1 MSSSNVTCGT
11 IRWDYNI
18 CNSCFWLSA
27 YPRNDLSDFEQECVG
42 KKWWYLWLCCIA
54 LNPFYLNCQS
64 WIGQFECCAMQKNG
78 VLVQDKN
85 DKTWK
90 WEYKSELKSML
101 VCGIFNHILQDNIQA
116 DSFSHMS
123 KPTDLETCT
132 CPVILTSKTQA
143 SFPQSENPTKIIQS
157 GYNQT
162 T

>member
-1 MSSSNVTCGT
+1 
-11 IRWDYNI
+11 
-18 CNSCFWLSA
+18 
-27 YPRNDLSDFEQECVG
+27 
-42 KKWWYLWLCCIA
+42 
-54 LNPFYLNCQS
+54 
-64 WIGQFECCAMQKNG
+64 MQKNG
-78 VLVQDKN
+78 VLFQDKN